1 VIEVGI
7 MLKPIRR
14 VVTGHNA
21 QGRSAIIY
29 DGNTPTVYGSSD
41 WPTRGVT
48 MIWGDDR
55 MPPNNNGNALAEQ
68 RMQLAPLPA
77 GATGATFMIMHLPPE
92 SELDALQPEVQA
104 RVTIPVARTFPG
116 AFELDTSRGYG
127 MHGTDTVD
135 YIVILSGEVSLL
147 VDEGEVTL
155 KAGDTVI
162 QRGVNH
168 GWINRGKEV
177 CLVAAVA
184 IKAEPISRDAYN
196 VREQP
201 KVDTVNFR

>member
-1 VIEVGI
+1 
-7 MLKPIRR
+7 
-14 VVTGHNA
+14 
-21 QGRSAIIY
+21 
-29 DGNTPTVYGSSD
+29 
-41 WPTRGVT
+41 
-48 MIWGDDR
+48 
-55 MPPNNNGNALAEQ
+55 MPATNKGNALAEDH
-68 RMQLAPLPA
+68 MALGPIPP
-77 GATGATFMIMHLPPE
+77 GATGASFMIMHLPPE
-92 SELDALQPEVQA
+92 SESDAMTPEVRA

-116 AFELDTSRGYG
+116 AFELDNSRGYG

-184 IKAEPISRDAYN
+184 IKAEPISREAYGLPQ
-196 VREQP
+196 RGTQ
-201 KVDTVNFR
+201 

>member
-1 VIEVGI
+1 
-7 MLKPIRR
+7 MLRPIRR
-14 VVTGHNA
+14 VVTGHNER
-21 QGRSAIIY
+21 GRSVIIF
-29 DGNTPTVYGSSD
+29 DGNAPAVYSSPD

-48 MIWGDDR
+48 MIWGDGR
-55 MPPNNNGNALAEQ
+55 MPASNNGNALAEEV
-68 RMQLAPLPA
+68 MQPAPIPS
-77 GATGATFMIMHLPPE
+77 GATGASFMVMHLPPE
-92 SELDALQPEVQA
+92 SELEAMTPETQA
-104 RVTIPVARTFPG
+104 RVTIPVARTFAG
-116 AFELDTSRGYG
+116 AFELDTSRGYC

-177 CLVAAVA
+177 CIVAAVA
-184 IKAEPISRDAYN
+184 IKAEPISRDAYAS
-196 VREQP
+196 RRRDAQ
-201 KVDTVNFR
+201 

>member
-14 VVTGHNA
+14 VVTGHNE
-21 QGRSAIIY
+21 QGRSVITY
-29 DGNTPTVYGSSD
+29 DGNTPTVYSSSD

-48 MIWGDDR
+48 LIWGDDR
-55 MPPNNNGNALAEQ
+55 MPANNNGKALAEEH
-68 RMQLAPLPA
+68 MQLGPIPP
-77 GATGATFMIMHLPPE
+77 GATGASFMIMHLPPE
-92 SELDALQPEVQA
+92 SELNALKPEVQA

-116 AFELDTSRGYG
+116 AFELDTSHGYG

-184 IKAEPISRDAYN
+184 IKAEPISRDAYDS
-196 VREQP
+196 RQQP
-201 KVDTVNFR
+201 EVTTVNIR

>member
-1 VIEVGI
+1 

-14 VVTGHNA
+14 VVTGHNER
-21 QGRSAIIY
+21 GRSVIIF
-29 DGNTPTVYGSSD
+29 DGETPTLLTGPD

-48 MIWGDDR
+48 MIWADDR
-55 MPPNNNGNALAEQ
+55 MPASNKGNALAEDH
-68 RMQLAPLPA
+68 MEL
-77 GATGATFMIMHLPPE
+77 GAIPSGPTGASFMIMHLPPE
-92 SELDALQPEVQA
+92 SELDAMTPETQA
-104 RVTIPVARTFPG
+104 RVTIPVARTFSG
-116 AFELDTSRGYG
+116 AFELDNSRGYG

-184 IKAEPISRDAYN
+184 IKAEPISREAYGKT
-196 VREQP
+196 RQGGQ
-201 KVDTVNFR
+201 